1 MFLSFFF
8 ILMINGIELNFDIH
22 CMKKKKGGETRVE
35 LKSQRNYLSSRN
47 VCTDS
52 TASKR
57 CMVKVRVWPVSWKLR
72 PATNNLPRVLFQ
84 AVIIFDV

>member
-1 MFLSFFF
+1 
-8 ILMINGIELNFDIH
+8 MINGIELNFDIH
-22 CMKKKKGGETRVE
+22 CMKKKRGETRVE

-57 CMVKVRVWPVSWKLR
+57 CMVKVRV
-72 PATNNLPRVLFQ
+72 
-84 AVIIFDV
+84 